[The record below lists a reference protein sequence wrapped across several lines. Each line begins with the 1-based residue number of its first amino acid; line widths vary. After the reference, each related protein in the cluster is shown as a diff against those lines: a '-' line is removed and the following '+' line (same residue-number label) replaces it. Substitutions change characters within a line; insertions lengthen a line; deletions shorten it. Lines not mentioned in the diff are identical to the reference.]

1 MIDLRQIEKYR
12 ENNRIEAKKA
22 LGGLPHSIWETYSA
36 FANTLGGIIL
46 LGVEEYRDKT
56 LHTVDLPDPEGL
68 VAEFFRLLSDP
79 RKASVNILTPRD
91 VKITRVNG
99 DRIIIINVPRADRTQ
114 KPVFVDGSIA
124 NTYRRNGEGDYRCTE
139 EERGAMLRDAALKTQ
154 DMRVLEKTPMSV
166 FNLSS
171 VRGYRWQMRLSR
183 PDHVWEKLKDEDFLL
198 RLGAAGK
205 GADGRTHPTAAG
217 LLMFGKEKDIVR
229 EFPEYSLR
237 YDSEIDDP
245 LPLKDTVS
253 YIHEEAG
260 GNVFDFCFRAFG
272 RLRGDVAALA
282 SGTDAAP
289 VYKAV
294 REALT
299 NCLVNADYC
308 GRGGVSVLRRENAM
322 IMSNP
327 GVFRIEL
334 NAAKSG
340 GVSDPRNG
348 TLLKMFN
355 LIDMSERVG
364 SGIPNIYRV
373 WREHGWVDPVI
384 TQSERPDRTTIA
396 LSFKKRGARRSR
408 AGENALLIAEKRKNA
423 VAEYLTYKVSADLSE
438 LSKALKLSPSR
449 TKPILQKLE
458 DEGVLVF
465 EGDGESRIYKLKS

>member
-1 MIDLRQIEKYR
+1 MIDLKQIEKYK

-56 LHTVDLPDPEGL
+56 LHTVDLPNPEKL
-68 VAEFFRLLSDP
+68 VTEFFKLLNDP
-79 RKASVNILTPRD
+79 RKASVNILTQKD
-91 VKITRVNG
+91 VKITRVDG

-124 NTYRRNGEGDYRCTE
+124 NTYRRSGEGDYRCTE

-154 DMRVLEKTPMSV
+154 DMRILEDVPMSV
-166 FNLSS
+166 FSLSS

-198 RLGAAGK
+198 RIGAAGK
-205 GADGRTHPTAAG
+205 GADGKTHPTAAG
-217 LLMFGKEKDIVR
+217 LLMFGKETDIIR
-229 EFPEYSLR
+229 EYPEYSLR

-245 LPLKDTVS
+245 LPIKDAVS
-253 YIHEEAG
+253 YLADETGCNI
-260 GNVFDFCFRAFG
+260 FDFCFRAFG

-282 SGTDAAP
+282 PGTDTAP

-299 NCLVNADYC
+299 NCIVNADYC
-308 GRGGVSVLRRENAM
+308 GRGGVSVLRRENAI

-327 GVFRIEL
+327 GVFRIDL

-364 SGIPNIYRV
+364 SGIPNILRV
-373 WREHGWVDPVI
+373 WREHGWADPVI
-384 TQSERPDRTTIA
+384 TQSDRPDRTTVA
-396 LSFKKRGARRSR
+396 LSFKKRKRGRRTDGVS
-408 AGENALLIAEKRKNA
+408 ALINAEKRKNN
-423 VAEYLTYKVSADLSE
+423 VVEYLTYRVSADLSE
-438 LSKALKLSPSR
+438 LSKVLELSPSR
-449 TKPILQKLE
+449 ARPFLQKLT
-458 DEGVLVF
+458 DENILTA
-465 EGDGESRIYKLKS
+465 EGDRENRIYKLKA